1 MDRVDCGRKVA
12 FLRRLALAVAFAA
25 IASGASA
32 QSAPDAGA
40 IQGQNDLQRQDLE
53 DNAPQPGDDDSVTA
67 PAREAPPEIPGG
79 GPTFTLTRVYFDK
92 SEFLSEAELAAIAA
106 PFVGRAIDFAAI
118 QALINAVNARYSE
131 LGIVTASASL
141 PEQELSGGVLKI
153 ELIEGRVGTVKLEGA
168 TRSADYV
175 GERIRLEPGTVV
187 DVPKLGRRVA
197 TFNRTSEARVQTV
210 LQPGTEFGMTD
221 LTLSVTEPQR
231 NSLEIFTDNFG
242 TSNVGRYQVG
252 GLFQHYGLLG
262 LDDRLKLYGV
272 YSEGNL
278 AGNAS
283 YTFGFAPTGGRI
295 GLSYSRSAIR
305 IVDGPFEPLDVK
317 GGSQGG
323 GINFAQPLYGDATWL
338 LIANAGGT
346 VTNSVTT
353 QSGLEIT
360 DNLTWKGTAGFTL
373 GYYGSRVAFSVS
385 PYYGYALTKLRIV
398 DDTERVHFFAGSAAL
413 TAILPGELV
422 LKGNGSWQVA
432 SQLLVTGDQLFQIG
446 GPTTVRGYDS
456 GAASGGTGYYGSLE
470 LHRSLAPVIEGLDI
484 FAFVDHGAVFS
495 TSPRQISLTALGGG
509 FTYTY
514 KNRVTFEL
522 TAGVPVGDRLPTQP
536 QLAVFGRIIVKA
548 F

>member
-1 MDRVDCGRKVA
+1 MGSAWRGVA
-12 FLRRLALAVAFAA
+12 FVRRMVLVAAVVSFTTA
-25 IASGASA
+25 ASA
-32 QSAPDAGA
+32 QSTPDAGA
-40 IQGQNDLQRQDLE
+40 IQGQNDLQREDLE
-53 DNAPQPGDDDSVTA
+53 DNAPRPGDDDSVTA
-67 PAREAPPEIPGG
+67 PAREAPPEIPSG
-79 GPTFTLTRVYFDK
+79 GPTFTLTRVDFDK
-92 SEFLSEAELAAIAA
+92 SEFLSDAELAAIAA
-106 PFVGRAIDFAAI
+106 PFVGRAIDFSGI

-141 PEQELSGGVLKI
+141 PEQELTGGVLRI
-153 ELIEGRVGTVKLEGA
+153 ELIEGRVGTVRLEGA
-168 TRSADYV
+168 TRSSDYV
-175 GERIRLEPGTVV
+175 SRRIRLEPGTVV

-242 TSNVGRYQVG
+242 TPNVGRYQLG

-323 GINFAQPLYGDATWL
+323 GINFVQPLYGDATWL
-338 LIANAGGT
+338 LLANAGGT

-353 QSGLEIT
+353 QSGLELT
-360 DNLTWKGTAGFTL
+360 NNLTWKGTAGVTL

-385 PYYGYALTKLRIV
+385 PYYAYAHTDMRV
-398 DDTERVHFFAGSAAL
+398 VGDSEQVHFFAGSASL

-446 GPTTVRGYDS
+446 GPTTIRGYDS
-456 GAASGGTGYYGSLE
+456 GAVSGGTGYYGSLE
-470 LHRSLAPVIEGLDI
+470 LHRDLSPVMEGLDV
-484 FAFVDHGAVFS
+484 FGFVDHGAVFS
-495 TSPRQISLTALGGG
+495 TAPRQVSLTALGAGL
-509 FTYTY
+509 TYTY
-514 KNRVTFEL
+514 RNRVTFEL
-522 TAGVPVGDRLPTQP
+522 TAGIPVGDKLPGQP
-536 QLAVFGRIIVKA
+536 ELAVFGRIIVKA